1 MNEYLK
7 RLLKY
12 CDDNMLTITRFDVS
26 SNNRVWDLVVTKNKQ
41 GIIVDYYY
49 NKQIDKWDF
58 E

>member
-12 CDDNMLTITRFDVS
+12 CDDNMLTITRFDIS